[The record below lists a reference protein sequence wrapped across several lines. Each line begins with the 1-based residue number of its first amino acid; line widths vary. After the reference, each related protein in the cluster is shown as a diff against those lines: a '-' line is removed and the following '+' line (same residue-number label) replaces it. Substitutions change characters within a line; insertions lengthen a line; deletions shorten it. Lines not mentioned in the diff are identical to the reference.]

1 MIKLHSVREIC
12 QAGASA
18 ALASGACLGIRI
30 FEPQKP
36 GVQENAGK
44 TGFPALHRG
53 LSHPRFSRKAHNTFS
68 GANEYRR
75 RWMAEPS
82 AIRPPL
88 CGKEPAAVG
97 QCCPLPPAP
106 RRPYRL

>member
-68 GANEYRR
+68 GGNEYQR

-82 AIRPPL
+82 AHPPTAL
-88 CGKEPAAVG
+88 GQGAGGCRTVLSLAAG
-97 QCCPLPPAP
+97 P